1 MRVAEA
7 PVILFDGT
15 CNLCDHAIH
24 FVIDREREHEL
35 KFAAIQSDGGRA
47 LLEANATAE
56 QARTIREGVK
66 GDGDPD
72 SVVLIEGQRLHTH
85 STAALRIARYLRWP
99 WSWLWVLVI
108 VPRESRPS

>member
-1 MRVAEA
+1 M
-7 PVILFDGT
+7 GT
-15 CNLCDHAIH
+15 
-24 FVIDREREHEL
+24 
-35 KFAAIQSDGGRA
+35 
-47 LLEANATAE
+47 
-56 QARTIREGVK
+56 
-66 GDGDPD
+66 PD